1 MSCGEGT
8 RRFPTTPRLRSVLVL
23 ERLRRL
29 PVLGVVIVAVEEFG
43 RDRAS
48 RTAAALAYYTLF
60 SLAPLLFLAVGLA
73 GIFFGGVVDDLRRE
87 LVVVLP
93 PDSVDFVVSLVE
105 DADAGAGLAV
115 VIAVLLALWSGSA
128 VFAHLQIA
136 LNDMFG
142 VTGAVRGGFL
152 GLLRRRV
159 IGALGVVGVG
169 ILLVLL
175 LAGNGVLRS
184 LERLAPAGPGWVP
197 SVVEIGSP
205 VISFLVLWATF
216 ALVLRYL
223 PAVRMPWRAVRRGA
237 AFTGAAL
244 LVTAVAVGWFV
255 GLFGLGGPVGA
266 ASSVAVLLYVAFLL
280 AQVILFGAELTE
292 AYAARLDST
301 LRDSTPP
308 TDGRGRPDHRVD
320 LG

>member
-1 MSCGEGT
+1 MATSWGEGT
-8 RRFPTTPRLRSVLVL
+8 RRFPATPCLRSVIVL
-23 ERLRRL
+23 ARLRHL
-29 PVLGVVIVAVEEFG
+29 PVLGVVITAVEEFG

-73 GIFFGGVVDDLRRE
+73 GIFFGDVVDDLRSE
-87 LVVVLP
+87 LAVVLP
-93 PDSVDFVVSLVE
+93 TASVDFVVSLIE

-115 VIAVLLALWSGSA
+115 VLAVLLALWSGSA
-128 VFAHLQIA
+128 VFAHLQMA

-142 VTGAVRGGFL
+142 VTGLVRGGFL

-184 LERLAPAGPGWVP
+184 LERLAPGRPGWVP

-205 VISFLVLWATF
+205 IISFLVLSATF
-216 ALVLRYL
+216 ALVIRYL

-237 AFTGAAL
+237 AFTAAAL

-255 GLFGLGGPVGA
+255 GLFGLGGAVGA

-280 AQVILFGAELTE
+280 AQVVLFGAELT
-292 AYAARLDST
+292 AVYAASLDSN
-301 LRDSTPP
+301 LPDSSPP
-308 TDGRGRPDHRVD
+308 ARGRPDHRVD